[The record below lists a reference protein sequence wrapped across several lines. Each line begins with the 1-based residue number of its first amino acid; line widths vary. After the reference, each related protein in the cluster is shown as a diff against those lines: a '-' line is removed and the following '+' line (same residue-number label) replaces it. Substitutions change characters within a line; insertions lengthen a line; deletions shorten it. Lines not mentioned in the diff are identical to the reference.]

1 MILRAAEAKPKIGG
15 DPYTVKNIIPKLIS
29 YTKLSQILNCL
40 IKEYGYT
47 VSSLLLI
54 IESIENHGETA
65 DIKELAGK
73 AAETRQKFFKNQK
86 KLIDRTSTSIYNDIA
101 CVWMHFI

>member
-73 AAETRQKFFKNQK
+73 AAETRQNSLKIRKNLLTEHPQA
-86 KLIDRTSTSIYNDIA
+86 SIMI
-101 CVWMHFI
+101 